1 MKKRITII
9 AATVALFTL
18 TAASSAAAGSVF
30 GVSGSGV
37 LVRHDDGYIITG
49 TVRAFEVGG
58 DISYAV
64 GTIHGT
70 LIEETTGFNTCPDFY
85 FDCTTMTGEPSAI
98 QPTCN
103 LLGGEVTLNFQGAQ
117 YDAQPGST
125 PDFRVG
131 SSLCKKPDDP
141 STYQLRL
148 FLWSTSHV
156 PPGAFPDI
164 FAMFNATVQQISPT
178 VLKWSSS

>member
-9 AATVALFTL
+9 SAMVALLTL

-30 GVSGSGV
+30 GISGSGV

-49 TVRAFEVGG
+49 TVRDVT
-58 DISYAV
+58 SNAV

-85 FDCTTMTGEPSAI
+85 FDCTTMTGEPSYI

-103 LLGGEVTLNFQGAQ
+103 LLGGEVTLNFQGTQ

-125 PDFRVG
+125 PDFRIG
-131 SSLCKKPDDP
+131 SSLCKSPDDP

-156 PPGAFPDI
+156 PPGGFPDI
-164 FAMFNATVQQISPT
+164 FWLGIATVQQISPT
-178 VLKWSSS
+178 VFKWSS